1 MIGNW
6 PLKMSSRSLFILTG
20 FMLSVCLML
29 YSCQNAAQ
37 LQQDI
42 YYTNGRDLYI
52 KHCQNC
58 HGTKAE
64 GFGALTPPLTDST
77 YLKANKSKLA
87 CIIKDGLSGPINI
100 NHKDYNER
108 MPGFPGLASIDIAQL
123 IVFIT
128 NAHGNK
134 QGMYTT
140 DQVSADLNNCR

>member
-1 MIGNW
+1 MNGNW
-6 PLKMSSRSLFILTG
+6 HLKISSRSLLILTG
-20 FMLSVCLML
+20 FMLSISIML

-58 HGTKAE
+58 HGSKAE

-87 CIIKDGLSGPINI
+87 CLIKNGISGPIRIHN
-100 NHKDYNER
+100 KDYNDK
-108 MPGFPGLASIDIAQL
+108 MPGFPGLANIDIAQL
-123 IVFIT
+123 IVFVT
-128 NAHGNK
+128 NAHGNH

-140 DQVSADLNNCR
+140 DQVTTDLNNCE